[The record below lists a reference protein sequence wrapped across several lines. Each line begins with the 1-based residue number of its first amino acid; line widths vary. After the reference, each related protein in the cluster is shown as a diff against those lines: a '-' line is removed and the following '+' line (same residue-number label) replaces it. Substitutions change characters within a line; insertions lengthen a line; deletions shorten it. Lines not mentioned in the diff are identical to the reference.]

1 MQTPL
6 DSLCNIFQVE
16 IDGRVLGEG
25 VGSTWDEARMLVT
38 QLNFLPQVY
47 SDSISASL
55 MFLPLG
61 C

>member
-38 QLNFLPQVY
+38 QLNSCLRFILIPY
-47 SDSISASL
+47 SASL